1 MGSVRPAVFPVIIYV
16 SLGIKATLFWFH
28 MSKCKGKR
36 LRTGGDQLSEDSAQI
51 TTSRAAT
58 DDADLV
64 QASKAGD
71 SAAFEELVARYDRR
85 LFRIAYHILH
95 NPDDA
100 QDVVQGA
107 LMKVFQNLSQFRA
120 DSKFSTWLYRIV
132 VNQSLMELRK
142 QRRKPATAIELSIEG
157 DEEGQLPIDLS
168 DWRPNPEEQY
178 KESELRELLNR
189 LLMDLRPALRVVF
202 VMHDIE
208 GQSLQETAEALALS
222 VTAAKTRSL
231 RARLCLREQLTA
243 HFRKEAA
250 PKVVYKV
257 AGRPLPNRDS
267 ISDAPFLT
275 LIEGNAES
283 QAVAQT
289 ARGAAGGAH

>member
-1 MGSVRPAVFPVIIYV
+1 
-16 SLGIKATLFWFH
+16 
-28 MSKCKGKR
+28 MSR
-36 LRTGGDQLSEDSAQI
+36 DSAQI
-51 TTSRAAT
+51 IISRAAT
-58 DDADLV
+58 EDADLV

-71 SAAFEELVARYDRR
+71 SAAFEELVARYDRK

-95 NPDDA
+95 NRDDA
-100 QDVVQGA
+100 QDVVQDA
-107 LMKVFQNLSQFRA
+107 LIKVFQNLGQFRA

-142 QRRKPATAIELSIEG
+142 QRKKPSTVIELSIDRDG
-157 DEEGQLPIDLS
+157 EGQLPIDVS

-178 KESELRELLNR
+178 KESELRDLLTT
-189 LLMDLRPALRVVF
+189 LLMELRPALRVVF
-202 VMHDIE
+202 VVHDIE

-222 VTAAKTRSL
+222 LAAVKTRSL
-231 RARLCLREQLTA
+231 RARLHLREQLTA

-250 PKVVYKV
+250 SKAVDKV
-257 AGRPLPNRDS
+257 AGRPLPNRNS
-267 ISDAPFLT
+267 IPDAPLPT

-289 ARGAAGGAH
+289 VRCAAGGAH

>member
-1 MGSVRPAVFPVIIYV
+1 
-16 SLGIKATLFWFH
+16 
-28 MSKCKGKR
+28 MSR
-36 LRTGGDQLSEDSAQI
+36 DSAQI
-51 TTSRAAT
+51 IVSRAAT
-58 DDADLV
+58 EDADLV

-71 SAAFEELVARYDRR
+71 SAAFEELVARYDRK

-100 QDVVQGA
+100 QDVVQDA
-107 LMKVFQNLSQFRA
+107 FIKVFQNLGQFRA

-157 DEEGQLPIDLS
+157 DEEDQLPIGVS

-178 KESELRELLNR
+178 KESELRDLLTT
-189 LLMDLRPALRVVF
+189 LLMKLRPALRVVF

-222 VTAAKTRSL
+222 LAAVKTRSL
-231 RARLCLREQLTA
+231 RARLYLREQLTV
-243 HFRKEAA
+243 HFRKEVAS
-250 PKVVYKV
+250 KVVYNI

-267 ISDAPFLT
+267 ISDAPFPS
-275 LIEGNAES
+275 LIEGNGES

-289 ARGAAGGAH
+289 ARCAAGGAH